1 MSKMSI
7 RKIAKDD
14 IVLERVKAK
23 PWAGSNI
30 AEIFSSGGGTR
41 MSCGIHELFAS
52 ETVVEKAPVDDVLF
66 ILEGE
71 IEIESDGKTEKFKAG
86 DFAYLHAGARQRFVV
101 RERVKHIYV
110 TYPCD
115 WRSE

>member
-1 MSKMSI
+1 MSI
-7 RKIAKDD
+7 KKISKESIIMSRIPDG
-14 IVLERVKAK
+14 I
-23 PWAGSNI
+23 WSGSNI
-30 AEIFSSGGGTR
+30 AEVLPATGDTK

-52 ETVVEKAPVDDVLF
+52 EIVVEKAPVDDVLY

-71 IEIESDGKTEKFKAG
+71 IEIDSDGVVEKYCAG
-86 DFAYLHAGARQRFVV
+86 DFAYLRAGARQQFTV

-115 WRSE
+115 WSGE